1 MSASTTQPM
10 AGHANQSAPLG
21 AIAILVG
28 ALALGAVGI
37 ALGTTYKGGPAAG
50 AISPQAALEAQ
61 RKGEIGGSATM
72 DYALRIQRRGEIGG
86 SAAARTDGRQVGR
99 PELRVGPPDPV
110 AQGSRRTA
118 RRAARRRPVANAVH
132 PPLIRAPCPNET
144 PPDTVRAV
152 SFMPRACDN
161 PSADAAR

>member
-37 ALGTTYKGGPAAG
+37 ALGTTYKAAPAAG
-50 AISPQAALEAQ
+50 AVSPQAALEAQ

-86 SAAARTDGRQVGR
+86 SAVAAPTVAKSGVPSGVSGPRTRSHRGHPAPLVA
-99 PELRVGPPDPV
+99 LPV
-110 AQGSRRTA
+110 DAPSRTQYT
-118 RRAARRRPVANAVH
+118 RR
-132 PPLIRAPCPNET
+132 
-144 PPDTVRAV
+144 
-152 SFMPRACDN
+152 
-161 PSADAAR
+161 

>member
-37 ALGTTYKGGPAAG
+37 ALGTTYKAAPAAG
-50 AISPQAALEAQ
+50 AVSPQGALEAQ

-86 SAAARTDGRQVGR
+86 SAVAAPTVAKSGVPSGVSGPRTRSHRGHPAPLVA
-99 PELRVGPPDPV
+99 LPV
-110 AQGSRRTA
+110 DAPSRTQYT
-118 RRAARRRPVANAVH
+118 RR
-132 PPLIRAPCPNET
+132 
-144 PPDTVRAV
+144 
-152 SFMPRACDN
+152 
-161 PSADAAR
+161 

>member
-37 ALGTTYKGGPAAG
+37 ALGTTYKAAPAAR
-50 AISPQAALEAQ
+50 AVSHQAALEEH

-86 SAAARTDGRQVGR
+86 SAVAPVAKRLPGAVSGPRTGPQKGLGSSPSR
-99 PELRVGPPDPV
+99 PEFGDR
-110 AQGSRRTA
+110 
-118 RRAARRRPVANAVH
+118 
-132 PPLIRAPCPNET
+132 
-144 PPDTVRAV
+144 
-152 SFMPRACDN
+152 
-161 PSADAAR
+161 

>member
-37 ALGTTYKGGPAAG
+37 ALGTTYKAAPAAG

-72 DYALRIQRRGEIGG
+72 DYALRIQRRGEIGAIRC
-86 SAAARTDGRQVGR
+86 SAAPTVAKSGVPSGVSGPRTRSHRGHPAPLVA
-99 PELRVGPPDPV
+99 LPV
-110 AQGSRRTA
+110 DAPSRTQYT
-118 RRAARRRPVANAVH
+118 RR
-132 PPLIRAPCPNET
+132 
-144 PPDTVRAV
+144 
-152 SFMPRACDN
+152 
-161 PSADAAR
+161 

>member
-37 ALGTTYKGGPAAG
+37 ALGTTYKAAPAAG

-61 RKGEIGGSATM
+61 RKGESGGSATM

-86 SAAARTDGRQVGR
+86 SAVAAPTVAKSGVPSFVSGPRTRSHRGHPAPLVA
-99 PELRVGPPDPV
+99 LPV
-110 AQGSRRTA
+110 DAPSRTQYT
-118 RRAARRRPVANAVH
+118 RR
-132 PPLIRAPCPNET
+132 
-144 PPDTVRAV
+144 
-152 SFMPRACDN
+152 
-161 PSADAAR
+161 

>member
-1 MSASTTQPM
+1 MSANTTQPM

-37 ALGTTYKGGPAAG
+37 ALGTTYKAAPAAG
-50 AISPQAALEAQ
+50 AVSPQAALEAQ

-86 SAAARTDGRQVGR
+86 SAVLAPT
-99 PELRVGPPDPV
+99 V
-110 AQGSRRTA
+110 AKGFPS
-118 RRAARRRPVANAVH
+118 
-132 PPLIRAPCPNET
+132 
-144 PPDTVRAV
+144 AV
-152 SFMPRACDN
+152 SGPRTRSHRGHPAPLVALPVDA
-161 PSADAAR
+161 PSRTQYTRR

>member
-37 ALGTTYKGGPAAG
+37 ALGTTYKAAPAAG

-86 SAAARTDGRQVGR
+86 SAVAAPTVAKSGVPSGVSGPRTRSHRGHPAPLVA
-99 PELRVGPPDPV
+99 LPV
-110 AQGSRRTA
+110 DAPSRTQYT
-118 RRAARRRPVANAVH
+118 RR
-132 PPLIRAPCPNET
+132 
-144 PPDTVRAV
+144 
-152 SFMPRACDN
+152 
-161 PSADAAR
+161 